1 MSGFTVAAAASFAV
15 GLSIGVAMTVG
26 ITLAV
31 ADDTAVRVHA
41 PPRPALPYQ
50 VQYGDRCI
58 HGHCLHW

>member
-1 MSGFTVAAAASFAV
+1 MAGFTVAAAVSVAV
-15 GLSIGVAMTVG
+15 GLSAGVAMTVG

-31 ADDTAVRVHA
+31 ADDTVLPVQVR
-41 PPRPALPYQ
+41 PRPAPPYQ